1 LRIPTGAGGVE
12 VEVQLLHERERLT
25 QFITIV
31 EKLEFKKFNIIIS
44 ITRVLFVTII
54 MVSFF
59 RKKKTI
65 PTSVD

>member
-1 LRIPTGAGGVE
+1 LRIPTRAGGVE

-44 ITRVLFVTII
+44 ITSNNNGVKALL
-54 MVSFF
+54 
-59 RKKKTI
+59 
-65 PTSVD
+65 SVGSEVKQPRF

>member
-1 LRIPTGAGGVE
+1 ME

-44 ITRVLFVTII
+44 ITSNNNGVKALL
-54 MVSFF
+54 
-59 RKKKTI
+59 
-65 PTSVD
+65 SVGSEVKQPRF

>member
-1 LRIPTGAGGVE
+1 VE